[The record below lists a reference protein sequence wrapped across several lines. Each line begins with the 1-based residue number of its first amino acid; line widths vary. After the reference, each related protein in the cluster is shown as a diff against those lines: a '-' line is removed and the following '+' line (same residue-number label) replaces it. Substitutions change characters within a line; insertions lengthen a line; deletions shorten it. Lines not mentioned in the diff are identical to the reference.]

1 MFISFAC
8 LRKTS
13 IYNGVYKHTELHTH
27 DNDAPMT
34 QYSTTIREFETAYRS
49 AILDYTKNHMTS
61 RERTVFD
68 AIVSQCRGSKKQFSN
83 ESMAAAVDIV
93 GHTVNRTV
101 VDVEQIINQCRNL
114 DPEGWMVYKCNFVED
129 YMNKLS
135 HCIDY
140 SENYDDALCLCQID
154 DATLSGIVICPGIS
168 RARYISCIMEY
179 TPTPLECTKISQL
192 PGPLALAQQNQH
204 AVDEKHGKSDTPSS
218 IDDAELMLRCISGCD
233 ANGWL
238 LHKHLF
244 IKREQAA
251 AMQQEASPIQQ
262 PSSIFTPLE
271 SSLSSAIT
279 HVLHRVQSD
288 MQIEISLHCA
298 VRLPGNLKVAIH

>member
-1 MFISFAC
+1 
-8 LRKTS
+8 
-13 IYNGVYKHTELHTH
+13 
-27 DNDAPMT
+27 MT

-49 AILDYTKNHMTS
+49 AILDYTKHHITS
-61 RERTVFD
+61 RERMVFD
-68 AIVSQCRGSKKQFSN
+68 AIVSQCRRSSKKCAK
-83 ESMAAAVDIV
+83 ESMAATVDIV
-93 GHTVNRTV
+93 DHTVNRTA

-135 HCIDY
+135 HCTNY
-140 SENYDDALCLCQID
+140 SENYDDAICLCQID

-168 RARYISCIMEY
+168 RTRYISCMMEY

-192 PGPLALAQQNQH
+192 PGPLALVQQNQP
-204 AVDEKHGKSDTPSS
+204 AVDEEHEKHGKSDTPSTM
-218 IDDAELMLRCISGCD
+218 DDAELMLRSISGCD

-251 AMQQEASPIQQ
+251 AMQQQASLTQTL
-262 PSSIFTPLE
+262 SSTSAPLE

-279 HVLHRVQSD
+279 HVLRQVRSD

-298 VRLPGNLKVAIH
+298 VRSAGNLKIGIH